1 MVFIYKVKTFS
12 KRIRFL
18 LPLPLE
24 GYSCG
29 GKMDN
34 ENISVISFIQGLFSL
49 IPVTGNVFFFFSL
62 LTGSQTIDHSLQEPH
77 PPHIPLNISLSH
89 KIYSHKKTNKH
100 LAVFSGTCWRPQ
112 TCSIKINLILLL
124 TVCSHL

>member
-12 KRIRFL
+12 KRISFL

-49 IPVTGNVFFFFSL
+49 IPVTGNVLFVQSFDWQSNNRSL
-62 LTGSQTIDHSLQEPH
+62 FTRTTPTPYPFEHLT
-77 PPHIPLNISLSH
+77 
-89 KIYSHKKTNKH
+89 
-100 LAVFSGTCWRPQ
+100 
-112 TCSIKINLILLL
+112 
-124 TVCSHL
+124 